1 MPSTPTVQTDK
12 GPVVGSTSGPVH
24 VFRGIPYAR
33 PPVGELRWRP
43 PQEPRP
49 WTRPLEAHRFGSI
62 APQNP
67 SHLEKL
73 FGADRPPQSEDCLSL
88 NLWTPGL
95 DDNRRPV
102 MVWIHGGAFVTG
114 NGATPWYDG
123 TRLVEAGDVVVVT
136 INYRL
141 GALGSL
147 ELGELGDERYAGSG
161 NCGILDQVAALQWVR
176 DNVSAFG
183 GDPAQ
188 VTVFGESA
196 GGMSVGTLL
205 GLPAAEGLFSRAI
218 LQSGA
223 ASHVAERDK
232 AERLTR
238 DLLAELG
245 LTIEDAGRL
254 VDVPVDDLLAA
265 QGRVVD
271 RAGLGLPFTPV
282 VDGVTLPRPPLDAVR
297 DGAAA
302 GIEVLV
308 GTTRDEMRL
317 FGLLDPRLSQADDA
331 QVERRAVAV
340 FGPSATKAIDV
351 YRRSR
356 PGASA
361 GEVWIA
367 VLSDQVFRIPAIRLA
382 EAQSMHQPRTYM
394 YFFTWA
400 TPILD
405 GLLGSCHALDVPF
418 MFDNLDKP
426 GAGLFT
432 GGTGADRQLLAERM
446 SRAWLAF
453 ARDGVPAA
461 ASLPGWPAYEMGQRS
476 TMVLDTECIVA
487 DDPAAEERRLWEG
500 IA

>member
-1 MPSTPTVQTDK
+1 
-12 GPVVGSTSGPVH
+12 VVGSTTGPVH

-43 PQEPRP
+43 PQEPRS
-49 WTRPLEAHRFGSI
+49 WTNPLDASSFGPV

-67 SHLEKL
+67 SQLEQL
-73 FGADRPPQSEDCLSL
+73 FGSEQPQQSEACLSL
-88 NLWTPGL
+88 NVWTPGL
-95 DDNRRPV
+95 DDARRPV
-102 MVWIHGGAFVTG
+102 LVWIHGGAFVTG

-141 GALGSL
+141 GALGFL
-147 ELGELGDERYAGSG
+147 ELGELGDERYAESG
-161 NCGILDQVAALQWVR
+161 NCGILDQVAALRWVGE
-176 DNVSAFG
+176 NISSFG
-183 GDPAQ
+183 GDPTQ

-205 GLPAAEGLFSRAI
+205 GLPAAQGLFSRAI

-223 ASHVAERDK
+223 ASHVAERDT
-232 AERLTR
+232 AERVTRHVLT
-238 DLLAELG
+238 ELG
-245 LTIEDAGRL
+245 LAIDDAARL

-265 QGRVVD
+265 QGRVVA
-271 RAGLGLPFTPV
+271 RAGTNLPFVPV
-282 VDGVTLPRPPLDAVR
+282 VDGVTLPRRPLDAVR
-297 DGAAA
+297 DGAAV
-302 GIEVLV
+302 GVEVLL

-317 FGLLDPRLSQADDA
+317 FGLLDPRLAKADDA
-331 QVERRAVAV
+331 QVEHRAVSV
-340 FGPSATKAIDV
+340 FGASATKAIEV

-361 GEVWIA
+361 AEVWIA

-382 EAQSMHQPRTYM
+382 EAQSIHQPRTYM
-394 YFFTWA
+394 YLFTWA

-405 GLLGSCHALDVPF
+405 GRLGSCHALDVPF
-418 MFDNLDKP
+418 MFDNLDQP
-426 GAGLFT
+426 GAALFT
-432 GGTGADRQLLAERM
+432 GGGGDDRQQLAERM

-453 ARDGVPAA
+453 SREGAPGA
-461 ASLPGWPAYEMGQRS
+461 ASLPTWPAYEVGQRS
-476 TMVLDTECIVA
+476 TMVLDNECVVA
-487 DDPAAEERRLWEG
+487 EDPAAEERRLWDG

>member
-1 MPSTPTVQTDK
+1 MATTPTVQTDR
-12 GPVVGSTSGPVH
+12 GPVVGSTTGLVH

-43 PQEPRP
+43 PEEPRS
-49 WTRPLEAHRFGSI
+49 WTRPLEANRFGLI

-67 SHLEKL
+67 SQLEQL
-73 FGADRPPQSEDCLSL
+73 FGADKTQQSEDCLSL
-88 NLWTPGL
+88 NVWTPGL
-95 DDNRRPV
+95 DDGRRPV
-102 MVWIHGGAFVTG
+102 LVWIHGGAFVTG

-141 GALGSL
+141 GALGFL
-147 ELGELGDERYAGSG
+147 ELGEVGDERYAGSG
-161 NCGILDQVAALQWVR
+161 NCGVLDQVAALRWVR
-176 DNVSAFG
+176 DNVSLFG

-205 GLPAAEGLFSRAI
+205 GLPAAQGLFARAI

-223 ASHVAERDK
+223 AAHVAERDR
-232 AERLTR
+232 AERVTR
-238 DLLAELG
+238 DVLAELG
-245 LTIEDAGRL
+245 LTTDDAARL
-254 VDVPVDDLLAA
+254 VDIPVDDLLAA

-271 RAGLGLPFTPV
+271 RAGPNLAFTPV

-302 GIEVLV
+302 AVEVLV

-317 FGLLDPRLSQADDA
+317 FGLLDPRLSKADDA
-331 QVERRAVAV
+331 QVEHRAVSV
-340 FGPSATKAIDV
+340 FGPSATKAIEV

-356 PGASA
+356 PGESA
-361 GEVWIA
+361 AEVWIA
-367 VLSDQVFRIPAIRLA
+367 ALTDQVFRIPAIRLA
-382 EAQSMHQPRTYM
+382 EAHSMHQPGTYM
-394 YFFTWA
+394 YLFSWA

-405 GLLGSCHALDVPF
+405 GRLGSCHGLDVPF
-418 MFDNLDKP
+418 TFDNLDKP

-432 GGTGADRQLLAERM
+432 GGGADTRQLAERM

-453 ARDGVPAA
+453 AREGAPGA
-461 ASLPGWPAYEMGQRS
+461 ASLPSWPAYEIGQRS
-476 TMVLDTECIVA
+476 TMLLDTECVVV
-487 DDPAAEERRLWEG
+487 DDPAAEERRLWDG
-500 IA
+500 LA

>member
-1 MPSTPTVQTDK
+1 MSTSPTVQTDR
-12 GPVVGSTSGPVH
+12 GPVVGATTGPVH

-43 PQEPRP
+43 PEEPKP
-49 WTRPLEAHRFGSI
+49 WTRPLEARRFGPI

-67 SHLEKL
+67 SPLEQL
-73 FGADRPPQSEDCLSL
+73 FGADRPQQSEDCLSL
-88 NLWTPGL
+88 NVWTPGL
-95 DDNRRPV
+95 DDDRRPV

-141 GALGSL
+141 GALGFL

-161 NCGILDQVAALQWVR
+161 NCGILDQVAALRWVR
-176 DNVSAFG
+176 DNIASFG
-183 GDPAQ
+183 GDPSQ

-205 GLPAAEGLFSRAI
+205 GLPAAQGLFSRAI

-232 AERLTR
+232 AERVTR
-238 DLLAELG
+238 DLLAALG
-245 LTIEDAGRL
+245 LTTDDAARL
-254 VDVPVDDLLAA
+254 VDVTVDDLLAA

-271 RAGLGLPFTPV
+271 RAGPNLSFTPV

-302 GIEVLV
+302 AIEVLL
-308 GTTRDEMRL
+308 GTTRDEMQL
-317 FGLLDPRLSQADDA
+317 FGLLDPRLSKADDA
-331 QVERRAVAV
+331 KVEHWAASV
-340 FGPSATKAIDV
+340 FGPSATKAIEV

-356 PGASA
+356 PDASA
-361 GEVWIA
+361 PEVWIA

-382 EAQSMHQPRTYM
+382 EAQSLHQPGTYM
-394 YFFTWA
+394 YLFSWA
-400 TPILD
+400 TPLLD
-405 GLLGSCHALDVPF
+405 GRLGSCHALDVPF
-418 MFDNLDKP
+418 TFDNLDKP
-426 GAGLFT
+426 GAAMFT
-432 GGTGADRQLLAERM
+432 GGAGDDRQELAERM

-453 ARDGVPAA
+453 AREGTPAA
-461 ASLPGWPAYEMGQRS
+461 ASLPTWPAYEIGQRS
-476 TMVLDTECIVA
+476 TMVLDTECVVV
-487 DDPAAEERRLWEG
+487 DDPAAEERRLWDG
-500 IA
+500 LA